1 MCPQVHKN
9 NMHLNICT
17 FVLISTYMVKK
28 SVRPTICLSVRPTV
42 CLYVGLQTCA
52 ICCGSFVSMAGGTA
66 KQNEMK
72 RIESNR
78 IATKQKEKLVGL
90 HSSLIWTHYKFVTIW
105 SHITKSEI

>member
-1 MCPQVHKN
+1 
-9 NMHLNICT
+9 
-17 FVLISTYMVKK
+17 MVKK

-78 IATKQKEKLVGL
+78 NETERKTGRIAFFAHLDAL
-90 HSSLIWTHYKFVTIW
+90 
-105 SHITKSEI
+105 